1 MVSNHFTD
9 VNVVEN
15 VTVFYVLYTPEQN
28 NTNVKKRKAAL
39 VLSFL
44 FTGQP
49 LLVPDAL
56 FSHFNSCLTRKI
68 RKVYT

>member
-28 NTNVKKRKAAL
+28 NTNAKKRKAAL

-49 LLVPDAL
+49 LLVPDAT
-56 FSHFNSCLTRKI
+56 FFTFQ
-68 RKVYT
+68 

>member
-28 NTNVKKRKAAL
+28 NTNAKKRKAAL
-39 VLSFL
+39 VL